1 MLEFLLGVSVL
12 AALYGILSVSLNLQ
26 AGVTGLLNFGLV
38 AFFGIGAYATGIA
51 SLHDFSWELAIVI
64 GMVLAAI
71 AGAGI
76 GLLGRTLGAEYW
88 AIATL
93 ALAELLRLVALNS
106 DGLTNG
112 PDGITTVQPFFS
124 GAETTTRDVYWL
136 LLGLAILAVCALIA
150 YRVSETQFGRVLRMI
165 REREPVA
172 ASLGHD
178 VVWAKVRVMAI
189 SAPMAALV
197 GSLYTHYITF
207 IGPQEMAP
215 FATFLVWTMVV
226 VGGLGSVRGVI
237 LGAFAVQ
244 LLYELT
250 RFIDDI
256 TGISA
261 ANAGGIR
268 ILVVGAAL
276 LGFLLFHP
284 AGLVPERLRRI
295 DAQG

>member
-1 MLEFLLGVSVL
+1 VFDFLLGVAVV
-12 AALYGILSVSLNLQ
+12 AALYGILSVSLNMQ
-26 AGVTGLLNFGLV
+26 AGVTGLLDFGLV

-51 SLHDFSWELAIVI
+51 SLHGWSWELAILA
-64 GMVLAAI
+64 GMALAAI
-71 AGAGI
+71 AGAGV

-112 PDGITTVQPFFS
+112 PDGITTVQPFF
-124 GAETTTRDVYWL
+124 GDVGPTQSDLLWL
-136 LLGLAILAVCALIA
+136 CLGLAILAVCALISW
-150 YRVSETQFGRVLRMI
+150 RTTETQFGRVLRMV
-165 REREPVA
+165 REREPLA
-172 ASLGHD
+172 AALGHN

-226 VGGLGSVRGVI
+226 VGGLGSARGVI

-261 ANAGGIR
+261 SNAGGIR

>member
-1 MLEFLLGVSVL
+1 M
-12 AALYGILSVSLNLQ
+12 
-26 AGVTGLLNFGLV
+26 
-38 AFFGIGAYATGIA
+38 
-51 SLHDFSWELAIVI
+51 I

-71 AGAGI
+71 AGAAVGI
-76 GLLGRTLGAEYW
+76 LGRTLGAEYW

-112 PDGITTVQPFFS
+112 PDGITTVMPFF
-124 GAETTTRDVYWL
+124 GDLDPTGRDAVW
-136 LLGLAILAVCALIA
+136 LGLSLVILACCWVIA
-150 YRVSETQFGRVLRMI
+150 ARLTETQFGRVLRLV
-165 REREPVA
+165 RERESLA

-189 SAPMAALV
+189 SAPMAALA

-226 VGGLGSVRGVI
+226 VGGLGSAWGVI
-237 LGAFAVQ
+237 VGAFSVQ
-244 LLYELT
+244 LLYEVT
-250 RFIDDI
+250 RFIDDV
-256 TGISA
+256 TNISA
-261 ANAGGIR
+261 SSAGGIR

-284 AGLVPERLRRI
+284 GGLVPEKLRRI
-295 DAQG
+295 HA

>member
-1 MLEFLLGVSVL
+1 VFEFLLGVGVI
-12 AALYGILSVSLNLQ
+12 AALYGVLSVSLNLQ

-51 SLHDFSWELAIVI
+51 SLHDFSWELAVLI
-64 GMVLAAI
+64 GMVVAAV
-71 AGAGI
+71 AGAGV
-76 GLLGRTLGAEYW
+76 GLLGRTLGVEYW

-112 PDGITTVQPFFS
+112 PDGITTVQPFF
-124 GAETTTRDVYWL
+124 GDADATTRDALWL
-136 LLGLAILAVCALIA
+136 VLSLGVLAVCALIA
-150 YRVSETQFGRVLRMI
+150 ARTAETQFGRVLRMV
-165 REREPVA
+165 REREPLA

-207 IGPQEMAP
+207 IGPQELAP

-226 VGGLGSVRGVI
+226 VGGLGSARGVI
-237 LGAFAVQ
+237 VGAFCVQ
-244 LLYELT
+244 LLYEVT
-250 RFIDDI
+250 RFIDDV
-256 TGISA
+256 TGIA
-261 ANAGGIR
+261 AENAGGIR

-276 LGFLLFHP
+276 LAFLLFHP
-284 AGLVPERLRRI
+284 AGLVPERLRRL
-295 DAQG
+295 DARG

>member
-1 MLEFLLGVSVL
+1 MLEFLLGVGVV
-12 AALYGILSVSLNLQ
+12 AALYGVLSVSLNLQ

-51 SLHDFSWELAIVI
+51 SLHDFSWELAVLI
-64 GMVLAAI
+64 GMAVAAI
-71 AGAGI
+71 AGAGV
-76 GLLGRTLGAEYW
+76 GLLGRTLAAEYW

-112 PDGITTVQPFFS
+112 PDGITTVQPFF
-124 GAETTTRDVYWL
+124 AAADATQRDLLWL
-136 LLGLAILAVCALIA
+136 AVSLAVLAVCALIA
-150 YRVSETQFGRVLRMI
+150 ARLTETQFGRVLRLL
-165 REREPVA
+165 RERESLA

-178 VVWAKVRVMAI
+178 VVSAKVRVMAI

-207 IGPQEMAP
+207 IGPQQMAP

-237 LGAFAVQ
+237 LGAFCVQ

-261 ANAGGIR
+261 ANAGGVR

-284 AGLVPERLRRI
+284 AGLVPERLRRVH
-295 DAQG
+295 ARG